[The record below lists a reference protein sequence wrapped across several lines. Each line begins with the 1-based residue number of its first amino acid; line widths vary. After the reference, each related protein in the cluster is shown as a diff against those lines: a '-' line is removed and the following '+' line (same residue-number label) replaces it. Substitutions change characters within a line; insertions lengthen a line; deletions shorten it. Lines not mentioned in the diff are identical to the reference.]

1 MATLS
6 RVWSSALDFM
16 CSTCLK
22 LFSTHV
28 THITMSRMYV
38 TCMHYVLFAIIH
50 TEFFAG
56 TNFARPS
63 NLCITEILF
72 TRITYRLLDMFVQYP
87 GYYNNI
93 ILAHRSLKVTIIRYT
108 LMMIFLREYYIIT
121 RFLYGNGA
129 GLIILMFYSLMLAGT
144 TFWLICR
151 YFLHC

>member
-50 TEFFAG
+50 AEFFAG

-87 GYYNNI
+87 GYYNI
-93 ILAHRSLKVTIIRYT
+93 ILAQRSLKVTIIRYT
-108 LMMIFLREYYIIT
+108 LMMIFLCEYYIIT

-151 YFLHC
+151 YLLHC